1 MEDDDRESN
10 ASSDNEQDEV
20 MEDAVE
26 EPEAEDNDGED
37 EEDNENENDDEEED
51 DGENED
57 QDVVQDKSSNDKTVT
72 GKEISA
78 GAGGDGGDGASSAS
92 QKRPG
97 SSGSNTNDGSK
108 DDRAAGKAPETDAGR
123 EKTPATPI
131 KPGWRPKIDPTR
143 ISARLYD
150 IVPTMAAPQATSINA
165 FAATPDQRFWVTGG
179 SDGYVRKYDAQG
191 TINGKLPLTVA
202 QRHPFVDSVVKA
214 GILMSYWENEEV
226 SGPSGGSGSTS
237 VGVGG
242 VGSSS
247 GALAFGVGAATHDH
261 VLSPVYSIAV
271 QAQGLWVLSGTEGGG
286 INLSSGRHEEGKRIA
301 CLHKHSSAVS
311 VLTMLPDEKTVLSGS
326 WDKTVA
332 DWDLN
337 NGQVRRTFV
346 GSGSQISVVELRP
359 LCGAPVPSL
368 GAMFDEETNG
378 DVKGVWSTMSG
389 NNDAKF
395 RNGSLSNGVNQGN
408 PGASG
413 TGTNGAAGAS
423 GTGSGAGGD
432 GGVGT
437 AFAQTASPAHESLFG
452 SPAGSLFG
460 DDTIGGNGNVFGDD
474 DDDFNTHTMDMDLN
488 GGGESGHNGA
498 VAAGASADDIA
509 MGGTDEGQAK
519 DTLGDTGNDG
529 ASTAQPP
536 AATAVASGDDAA
548 GASQTITS
556 SSTQLPPSTAPP
568 TASAIATSSTT
579 ETDIK
584 KEPALPS
591 EPAMP
596 AATST
601 TENNIDQPNIVFNS
615 AAPAHADP
623 TQMSDQVFLSASIDG
638 TLRIWDRRV
647 PRDPV
652 ARISTRPGVPPW
664 CMGACWSPD
673 GNWIYAGRRNGTVE
687 EYSIHKA
694 RSGWAPER
702 ALKLPAGSGAVSA
715 VRAMPNGR
723 HLVVASH
730 DILRLY
736 DLRDSSAF
744 KGSSVPFLIVPGPPR
759 AGVIAQLY
767 IDPSARFMVSI
778 AGTRG
783 WDGTSTECLVGYEI
797 NVAE

>member
-37 EEDNENENDDEEED
+37 EEDNENENDDEEDD

-57 QDVVQDKSSNDKTVT
+57 ADVVQDKSSNDKTVT
-72 GKEISA
+72 GKEIA
-78 GAGGDGGDGASSAS
+78 AAATDGGDGASTAS

-97 SSGSNTNDGSK
+97 SSGSNTNYGSK
-108 DDRAAGKAPETDAGR
+108 DDRVAGKAPETDATR
-123 EKTPATPI
+123 EKTPAMPI

-226 SGPSGGSGSTS
+226 SGPSGGSASTG

-368 GAMFDEETNG
+368 GAVFDDETNG
-378 DVKGVWSTMSG
+378 DVKGSWSTMSG

-408 PGASG
+408 SSTNG
-413 TGTNGAAGAS
+413 TGANGAAGLG
-423 GTGSGAGGD
+423 GTGSGAAGGD
-432 GGVGT
+432 GGAGT

-488 GGGESGHNGA
+488 GGGESGQNG
-498 VAAGASADDIA
+498 VVGAGAAADDVA
-509 MGGTDEGQAK
+509 MGGTEEGRA
-519 DTLGDTGNDG
+519 GDAVGETGNNG
-529 ASTAQPP
+529 ASAAQPP
-536 AATAVASGDDAA
+536 DATAATTGDDAA
-548 GASQTITS
+548 GASQATTS
-556 SSTQLPPSTAPP
+556 SGTQLPPSTAPP
-568 TASAIATSSTT
+568 TTPAIEPTSTA

-591 EPAMP
+591 EPAIP
-596 AATST
+596 AAISA
-601 TENNIDQPNIVFNS
+601 TENNTDQPNIVFNS
-615 AAPAHADP
+615 AAPEHADP
-623 TQMSDQVFLSASIDG
+623 TQMSDQIFLSASIDG

-647 PRDPV
+647 RDPV
-652 ARISTRPGVPPW
+652 ARIGTRPGVPPW

-694 RSGWAPER
+694 RSGWAPDR

-797 NVAE
+797 NVAG